1 MESIALI
8 CLVSHPKLDPTTVSQ
23 QLGLKPYLLQTVGQQ
38 VVTPKG
44 KATGSNYAQSKWGYK
59 TEVAVVGDLDRSLTE
74 LVDRLY
80 VSKQFIREIS
90 TNGGRVRVFMNLP
103 KPDSF
108 AFEVPPEI
116 LRKLADMGIHFG
128 LEIFR

>member
-8 CLVSHPKLDPTTVSQ
+8 CLVSHPKLDPTSVSQ
-23 QLGLKPYLLQTVGQQ
+23 RLDLKPYLLQTAGQQ

-44 KATGSNYAQSKWGYK
+44 TATGSNYAQSKWGYK
-59 TEVAVVGDLDRSLTE
+59 TEVAEIGELDRRLTE

-80 VSKQFIREIS
+80 ASKQFIREIS
-90 TNGGRVRVFMNLP
+90 TSGGRVRVFMNLP
-103 KPDSF
+103 NPGAF
-108 AFEVPPEI
+108 ALEVPPEI